1 MQVSFVAPKLGR
13 VLYDQANNTYFRVIE
28 ERSKYLVLYELP
40 DIEDILEL
48 CHVSQAQYD
57 ELCERYDK
65 WQSGDESITPVFA
78 NGQIAGGSQ
87 AKKPDDPAPR
97 YMVSDQ
103 TPNTKPDKTRLP
115 RSKRA
120 KAAVLAKAQKA
131 VKTGPTSWQVRDDRA
146 LLAAYNSLEGRYVLL
161 WEDWDLYN
169 VYSNKDSDA
178 SLELTLEEL
187 TECEDPVA
195 PLLRSA
201 QNEAEATKIAAL
213 APLVADL
220 DLVALRNANAQ
231 MNGNYFYRIALNF
244 KVPTG
249 FARHLLHIWCIFGG
263 TPEGLMYTKE
273 LLAIQRCPNNFGFLP
288 DELRLLFFP
297 SVEHW
302 AQDFFWTNLF
312 DLMARKFLWNYP
324 HAGLVW
330 DGRLTQEIMYTIWD
344 QAIYDDFGAAIIEA
358 FGGPKHS
365 LLWQFKHTPR
375 FAPDNFASDY
385 VRTVM
390 EALMRKR
397 TDHRGCLLAA
407 PDMDRFGI
415 NPFYVHCLMPL
426 PRKPGFVFDKTTRLL
441 MLAEVDFYGMGNV
454 LEYAAQALDK
464 GFYPEAI
471 EILTPPE
478 QGCAT
483 ELDANL
489 TVLSRGNKRQAP
501 LKQLVVAALL
511 LVQEKNDDRLSGAL
525 VFTLTEPDLESV
537 KLLVAK
543 GVARIVY
550 GVADP
555 KHGAFSTGAFAQLG
569 VELEVSAGIR
579 AQECQ
584 HLIDLY
590 YKAQRQKIARAQ
602 RKKPV
607 TTAQANA
614 ELAAFARKVE
624 QEYAAKQAASE
635 QATETKPAAKKT
647 TRIKASAKKETEAK
661 APAKKPATK
670 KASATEAK
678 ATAKKPAAK
687 KATDAKAPAKKPATK
702 KTTGTK
708 AIVKK
713 PATKKPAAKKAE
725 ATEVQAAP
733 VKRGR
738 RRVADVQEQ
747 Q

>member
-1 MQVSFVAPKLGR
+1 M
-13 VLYDQANNTYFRVIE
+13 
-28 ERSKYLVLYELP
+28 
-40 DIEDILEL
+40 
-48 CHVSQAQYD
+48 
-57 ELCERYDK
+57 
-65 WQSGDESITPVFA
+65 
-78 NGQIAGGSQ
+78 
-87 AKKPDDPAPR
+87 
-97 YMVSDQ
+97 
-103 TPNTKPDKTRLP
+103 
-115 RSKRA
+115 
-120 KAAVLAKAQKA
+120 
-131 VKTGPTSWQVRDDRA
+131 
-146 LLAAYNSLEGRYVLL
+146 
-161 WEDWDLYN
+161 
-169 VYSNKDSDA
+169 
-178 SLELTLEEL
+178 EEL

-288 DELRLLFFP
+288 DDLRLLFFP

-407 PDMDRFGI
+407 QDMDRFGI

-454 LEYAAQALDK
+454 LEYAAHALDK

-478 QGCAT
+478 QGCGT
-483 ELDANL
+483 KLGCNL
-489 TVLSRGNKRQAP
+489 ISLTSVDKRLKP
-501 LKQLVVAALL
+501 LKQIVAAALRFA
-511 LVQEKNDDRLSGAL
+511 QEKFNGKLVGDL
-525 VFTLTEPDLESV
+525 VFTLTEPDLATV
-537 KLLVAK
+537 KLLMAE

-635 QATETKPAAKKT
+635 QATETKSAAKKT
-647 TRIKASAKKETEAK
+647 AGTKASAKKETEAK
-661 APAKKPATK
+661 APAKKPAIK
-670 KASATEAK
+670 KASEAK

-687 KATDAKAPAKKPATK
+687 KATDAKVPAKKPATK

-713 PATKKPAAKKAE
+713 PAAKKPAAKKAE

>member
-1 MQVSFVAPKLGR
+1 
-13 VLYDQANNTYFRVIE
+13 
-28 ERSKYLVLYELP
+28 
-40 DIEDILEL
+40 
-48 CHVSQAQYD
+48 
-57 ELCERYDK
+57 
-65 WQSGDESITPVFA
+65 
-78 NGQIAGGSQ
+78 
-87 AKKPDDPAPR
+87 
-97 YMVSDQ
+97 
-103 TPNTKPDKTRLP
+103 
-115 RSKRA
+115 
-120 KAAVLAKAQKA
+120 
-131 VKTGPTSWQVRDDRA
+131 
-146 LLAAYNSLEGRYVLL
+146 
-161 WEDWDLYN
+161 
-169 VYSNKDSDA
+169 
-178 SLELTLEEL
+178 
-187 TECEDPVA
+187 
-195 PLLRSA
+195 
-201 QNEAEATKIAAL
+201 
-213 APLVADL
+213 
-220 DLVALRNANAQ
+220 
-231 MNGNYFYRIALNF
+231 
-244 KVPTG
+244 
-249 FARHLLHIWCIFGG
+249 
-263 TPEGLMYTKE
+263 
-273 LLAIQRCPNNFGFLP
+273 
-288 DELRLLFFP
+288 
-297 SVEHW
+297 
-302 AQDFFWTNLF
+302 
-312 DLMARKFLWNYP
+312 
-324 HAGLVW
+324 
-330 DGRLTQEIMYTIWD
+330 
-344 QAIYDDFGAAIIEA
+344 
-358 FGGPKHS
+358 
-365 LLWQFKHTPR
+365 
-375 FAPDNFASDY
+375 
-385 VRTVM
+385 M

-489 TVLSRGNKRQAP
+489 TGLSRVNKRQAP
-501 LKQLVVAALL
+501 LKQLVAAALL
-511 LVQEKNDDRLSGAL
+511 LVQEKNDDQLSGAL

-555 KHGAFSTGAFAQLG
+555 KHGAFSTGVFAQLG

-647 TRIKASAKKETEAK
+647 AGTKASAKKETEAK

-702 KTTGTK
+702 KATEAK
-708 AIVKK
+708 A
-713 PATKKPAAKKAE
+713 KKPAAKKAE

>member
-40 DIEDILEL
+40 DIEGILEL

-103 TPNTKPDKTRLP
+103 APNTKPDKTRLP

-161 WEDWDLYN
+161 WEDWDLYD

-407 PDMDRFGI
+407 QDMDRFGI

-454 LEYAAQALDK
+454 LEYAAHALDK

-483 ELDANL
+483 DLDANL
-489 TVLSRGNKRQAP
+489 TGLSRVNKRQAP

-537 KLLVAK
+537 KLLVAR

-569 VELEVSAGIR
+569 IELEVSAGIR

-635 QATETKPAAKKT
+635 QATETKSAAKKT
-647 TRIKASAKKETEAK
+647 AGTKASAKKETEAK
-661 APAKKPATK
+661 APAKNPAIK
-670 KASATEAK
+670 KASEAK

-713 PATKKPAAKKAE
+713 PAAKKPAAKKAE

>member
-1 MQVSFVAPKLGR
+1 
-13 VLYDQANNTYFRVIE
+13 
-28 ERSKYLVLYELP
+28 
-40 DIEDILEL
+40 
-48 CHVSQAQYD
+48 
-57 ELCERYDK
+57 
-65 WQSGDESITPVFA
+65 
-78 NGQIAGGSQ
+78 
-87 AKKPDDPAPR
+87 
-97 YMVSDQ
+97 
-103 TPNTKPDKTRLP
+103 
-115 RSKRA
+115 
-120 KAAVLAKAQKA
+120 
-131 VKTGPTSWQVRDDRA
+131 
-146 LLAAYNSLEGRYVLL
+146 
-161 WEDWDLYN
+161 
-169 VYSNKDSDA
+169 
-178 SLELTLEEL
+178 
-187 TECEDPVA
+187 
-195 PLLRSA
+195 
-201 QNEAEATKIAAL
+201 
-213 APLVADL
+213 
-220 DLVALRNANAQ
+220 
-231 MNGNYFYRIALNF
+231 
-244 KVPTG
+244 
-249 FARHLLHIWCIFGG
+249 
-263 TPEGLMYTKE
+263 
-273 LLAIQRCPNNFGFLP
+273 
-288 DELRLLFFP
+288 
-297 SVEHW
+297 
-302 AQDFFWTNLF
+302 
-312 DLMARKFLWNYP
+312 
-324 HAGLVW
+324 
-330 DGRLTQEIMYTIWD
+330 
-344 QAIYDDFGAAIIEA
+344 
-358 FGGPKHS
+358 
-365 LLWQFKHTPR
+365 
-375 FAPDNFASDY
+375 
-385 VRTVM
+385 
-390 EALMRKR
+390 
-397 TDHRGCLLAA
+397 
-407 PDMDRFGI
+407 
-415 NPFYVHCLMPL
+415 
-426 PRKPGFVFDKTTRLL
+426 

-489 TVLSRGNKRQAP
+489 TGLSRVNKRQAP

-511 LVQEKNDDRLSGAL
+511 LVQEKDDDRLSGAL

-555 KHGAFSTGAFAQLG
+555 KHGAFSTGVFAQLG

-624 QEYAAKQAASE
+624 QEYAAKQA
-635 QATETKPAAKKT
+635 TETKSAAKKT
-647 TRIKASAKKETEAK
+647 AGTKASAKKETEAK

-687 KATDAKAPAKKPATK
+687 KGAATETEAS
-702 KTTGTK
+702 
-708 AIVKK
+708 
-713 PATKKPAAKKAE
+713 AKKAE